1 VDEAQLREHI
11 RQGESL
17 YQELKE
23 SDAHTDD
30 IAAALVAFANTE
42 GGRILFGVAD
52 SGDIVGVPNP
62 NRLTQRIDQ
71 IAYNNCEPPIT
82 VMQEIVPTT
91 NGTVVVVQVPKG
103 DLRPYRTARGD
114 FFVRTSSGRR
124 RASRQELLRLFQEA
138 ESLHYD
144 EKPVLQSSLT
154 DLDTLG
160 FQRFFE
166 HAYGYSLT
174 DEQLTPTMQN
184 MRLITPYHGQ
194 LTPTVAGIL
203 CFGRNPQRFL
213 PTALVNAAR
222 IAGDQLANEPLDV
235 KVIDG
240 TLFDMTEDTMR
251 FLKIHLPTP
260 HRIVGLEPERR
271 PAIPEE
277 ALRELLVN
285 ALVHR
290 DYTIPAPIR
299 VLMFDDRLEIH
310 TPGHLPNTVTIES
323 ILLGASHV
331 LRNPTLYILFY
342 RSGLV
347 THLGSGVL
355 RAKQAIEKV
364 GKTLTLAQTNG
375 EFIAT
380 IHWNPPL
387 RGTI

>member
-1 VDEAQLREHI
+1 VDEAQLRETI
-11 RQGESL
+11 RQGENL
-17 YQELKE
+17 YTEFKA

-42 GGRILFGVAD
+42 GGLLLFGVAD
-52 SGDIVGVPNP
+52 SGEIVGVSQP
-62 NRLTQRIDQ
+62 NRLIQRIDQ

-82 VMQEIVPTT
+82 VVQETVPTAD
-91 NGTVVVVQVPKG
+91 GTVVVVHVPKG
-103 DLRPYRTARGD
+103 DLRPYRTVRGD
-114 FFVRTSSGRR
+114 FFVRSSSGRR
-124 RASRQELLRLFQEA
+124 RASRQELLRLFQEV

-144 EKPVLQSSLT
+144 ETPVAKASLI
-154 DLDTLG
+154 DLDTPA

-166 HAYGYSLT
+166 RAYGYTLP

-184 MRLITPYHGQ
+184 MRLIALYQGQ

-203 CFGRNPQRFL
+203 CFGREPQQFL
-213 PTALVNAAR
+213 PTALVNTAR

-240 TLFDMTEDTMR
+240 TLFDMLEDAMR
-251 FLKIHLPTP
+251 FLTIHLPVP

-271 PAIPEE
+271 PAVPEA

-285 ALVHR
+285 AIVHR

-299 VLMFDDRLEIH
+299 VLLFDDRLEIH
-310 TPGHLPNTVTIES
+310 TPGRLPNTVTIES

-342 RSGLV
+342 RAGLV

-355 RAKQAIEKV
+355 RAKQAVEKA

-380 IHWNPPL
+380 INWDRTQ
-387 RGTI
+387 RG